1 MSNRVTADMTPA
13 QAAAVATYVDSDEWT
28 VFEDHLFVACCDC
41 GLAVWVLPNHDLD
54 SAEWSA
60 SLVPRVAACEPR
72 ALYLAPSNWGPGVDA
87 QVVLNRG
94 PAEPRGA
101 LPPDAPWG
109 ATWDWIDGRAGFY
122 DRLIDY
128 CIGEGWEIPVWVQ
141 QASARLTR
149 WQEQEG
155 LYGP

>member
-1 MSNRVTADMTPA
+1 MAERGWLRGFLVITVGDPTALN
-13 QAAAVATYVDSDEWT
+13 
-28 VFEDHLFVACCDC
+28 FRGLC

-149 WQEQEG
+149 WQEQEW